1 MTQFLKLWCVYCSN
15 LLFLAKF
22 LIIAKLVK
30 ILKGF
35 GITLHLLIEL
45 ILIFLIFIVFAVRTS
60 WFQTF
65 LAQKA
70 ASYLSSEWGKD
81 VRIDKLDFIFFDA
94 VNIEG
99 IYIQDS
105 KTDTLLYANQLKATF
120 DHWDLGTPITVN
132 LNEVLLNDAT
142 VKLKKYKGDTVFNFQ
157 YIIDYFGASEDT
169 TTSTPFKLTNQSLKL
184 NNVNFLYQDQNET
197 STKNGIDY
205 SNLYVQRLGGEIN
218 SFSLDGDSIQANVVG
233 LHFYDTQSGLFLKNL
248 STNCLYTPNIIS
260 LKKLNLQLA
269 NSTLNANYFELLTPN
284 GTQDFNDFLNK
295 VKFNSEIRNSNVSLA
310 DVAYFVPDIWGMDDR
325 VKIVSCDL
333 KGTVNGMKLKN
344 TLITMLDQTRI
355 EGNFQIPNLDDLDN
369 AFIDERITLFQTSV
383 KDIEQLNLTPFLNG
397 QKYFN
402 IPDNLD
408 IANLITLKNG
418 LFTGLLSDFVVDGDL
433 TSGLGNVSSENGLK
447 FTKNEKDGLYH
458 YQGTIADG
466 VTKDVIV
473 ENLDLG
479 ALTSNPMLG
488 KTTGFLKIKKGT
500 KGFSPNDINLLF
512 AGRFTS
518 TTLNGYTYNNINIKN
533 GQYNNDRFTGNIDID
548 DDNLA
553 LNYDGYIDF
562 KNDLIFN
569 FDIEIDSSYLCKMK
583 LFNGDLAT
591 NLKTKMSVNL
601 AGTSLDKIVGNIS
614 ISKFDYFDGQ
624 KELKFDSLTLSI
636 KRTDSINDIVIN
648 SSFLDAEMSGKY
660 SFDYLYPVLKNQVA
674 LLLDNYLDQEK
685 IPNDVAENFE
695 LNINIKDLN
704 PLLNF
709 FDTKTYV
716 EPNSTLWGTY
726 NSETKK
732 LDFNFNSDKII
743 YDGKIF
749 NGIALSNNLDSTRGS
764 IYYFINTAQLADS
777 LIIKN
782 LYFDSYIKPNKLFTN
797 TGWENLENSE
807 PSLFAFNTKFEK
819 GNNIITEFFPS
830 FFYLQGEKWDIN
842 PQSILTWNPEK
853 ITIEDFDVVND
864 LSLIS
869 FDGTISKN
877 PKDWLNFRIKDF
889 DLSALNKF
897 INGTELGGILNI
909 DGGAA
914 DIYNQARFMALSD
927 IKNLVI
933 NKETVGDIFVDSKW
947 NKESN
952 SVKLNG
958 YLKREAIETFTF
970 YGDYFA
976 EREENSLDLF
986 ISFDKT
992 DIGFLSAFSDPDLY
1006 TDIKGILSGD
1016 LHVGG
1021 TPVNPIIKGDLDVSD
1036 ASVKVPMF
1044 NVGFGIKGLLNFGE
1058 GEIIADDL
1066 RIFDQEGH
1074 EAVAMMQIYHYDWKD
1089 WNYDITL
1096 DMADPNITKTF
1107 LVMDTHY
1114 KEGDY
1119 YYGKA
1124 YVTGDVNI
1132 FGYEGI
1138 TAIDVNTKTEKGTNI
1153 TLPLYGTS
1161 ELEEDNFIK
1170 FYNPND
1176 TTTIVKQNT
1185 TIERLGMTLNM
1196 NFNVTNDAKMTIV
1209 FDPVYNDQIIAHGTG
1224 DIEIKMDDY
1233 GEMTMFGKYTI
1244 HKGVYN
1250 MNMKN
1255 IVAEDFEIVDGS
1267 TITWTQTPYDAN
1279 IDIKTR
1285 FSRMVDMSDIMT
1297 ASLSDKS
1304 KKDLVY
1310 GYLNLTNTLMQP
1322 TLSFDI
1328 QAPNASDDAKKALN
1342 QIRGVEDDLNK
1353 QFFALLMIKKFIPVA
1368 GSGDGSGGQNVATD
1382 LLNQQIDAVLGKI
1395 GDNYNLKSNIGA
1407 DKLAL
1412 GFSTSFL
1419 DDKLKVTT
1427 SVGVVTDN
1435 AEGSSASNIVGDV
1448 NIEYELNDD
1457 GTFNINVFNKSN
1469 QSSANQDQGNFTQ
1482 GVGLHY
1488 EENFNSRKDFKLW
1501 QGFLNIFRKKENDVV
1516 LQTKRRKGNNRKVKV
1531 QENYDPAKTEE
1542 INKN

>member
-1 MTQFLKLWCVYCSN
+1 
-15 LLFLAKF
+15 
-22 LIIAKLVK
+22 
-30 ILKGF
+30 
-35 GITLHLLIEL
+35 LIEL
-45 ILIFLIFIVFAVRTS
+45 ILVVIIFLVFAIRTS
-60 WFQTF
+60 WFQTY
-65 LAQKA
+65 LAQQA
-70 ASYLSSEWGKD
+70 SSYLSSEWGKD
-81 VRIDKLDFIFFDA
+81 VNIDKLDFIFFDQL
-94 VNIEG
+94 NIEG
-99 IYIQDS
+99 VYVQDS
-105 KTDTLLYANQLKATF
+105 KTDTLLSAQNITANIG
-120 DHWDLGTPITVN
+120 DWDFNDPAFIKIDDI
-132 LNEVLLNDAT
+132 LLSDAT
-142 VKLKKYKGDTVFNFQ
+142 VKIKKYKGDTVFNFQ
-157 YIIDYFGASEDT
+157 FIVDYFGPSSDT
-169 TTSTPFKLTNQSLKL
+169 TESKPFKVLTDKLTL
-184 NNVNFLYQDQNET
+184 NNVNFLYQDQNAPPT
-197 STKNGIDY
+197 LNGIDY
-205 SNLYVQRLGGEIN
+205 SNLFVQKLGGEIN
-218 SFSLDGDSIQANVVG
+218 SFSLNGDAIQANLVG
-233 LHFYDTQSGLFLKNL
+233 LHFYDNQSGLHLKNL
-248 STNCLYTPNIIS
+248 TTNCLYNPNIIS

-269 NSTLNANYFELLTPN
+269 NSTLNASYFELLTPN
-284 GTQDFNDFLNK
+284 GSEDFSDFLNK
-295 VKFNSEIRNSNVSLA
+295 VKFNAQILNSDVSLS
-310 DVAYFVPDIWGMDDR
+310 DVAFFVPDIWGMDDI
-325 VKIVSCDL
+325 VKIENCEI
-333 KGTVNGMKLKN
+333 KGAVNGMRLKN

-355 EGNFQIPNLDDLDN
+355 EGNFQIPNLDDLEN
-369 AFIDERITLFQTSV
+369 AFIDEKITIFQTSV
-383 KDIEQLNLTPFLNG
+383 SDIEQLNLSPFIDEG
-397 QKYFN
+397 KYFN
-402 IPDNLD
+402 ISNNLD
-408 IANLITLKNG
+408 VADVVTLKDG
-418 LFTGLLSDFVVDGDL
+418 YFTGLISDFVVGGDL

-447 FTKNEKDGLYH
+447 FTKNENDGLYH

-466 VTKDVIV
+466 ITKDVIV

-479 ALTSNPMLG
+479 TLTSNPLLG

-500 KGFSPNDINLLF
+500 KGFSPDDIDLLF

-518 TTLNGYTYNNINIKN
+518 TKLNGYTYNNINIRE
-533 GQYNNDRFTGNIDID
+533 GQYNKDRFTGNIDID

-569 FDIEIDSSYLCKMK
+569 FDIKIDSSYLCKMK
-583 LFNGDLAT
+583 LFDGDLAT
-591 NLKTKMSVNL
+591 KLKTKISVNL
-601 AGTSLDKIVGNIS
+601 TGTSLDEIVGDVS

-624 KELKFDSLTLSI
+624 KELAFDSLSLSI
-636 KRTDSINDIVIN
+636 KRTDSINDIIIN
-648 SSFLDAEMSGKY
+648 SSFLDAEMTGKY
-660 SFDYLYPVLKNQVA
+660 SFDYLYPVLKNQMA
-674 LLLDNYLDQEK
+674 LLIDNYLDQET
-685 IPNDVAENFE
+685 IPNDISENFE

-704 PLLNF
+704 PLLDF
-709 FDTKTYV
+709 FETKTYV
-716 EPNSTLWGTY
+716 EPNSKLWGTY
-726 NSETKK
+726 DSDTKK

-743 YDGKIF
+743 YDGKTF

-777 LIIKN
+777 LTIKN

-797 TGWENLENSE
+797 TGWENLKNGE
-807 PSLFAFNTKFEK
+807 PSLFAFNTNFEK

-830 FFYLQGEKWDIN
+830 FFYLQGEKWEIN
-842 PQSILTWNPEK
+842 PQSILSWNPEK
-853 ITIEDFDVVND
+853 ITIEDFDIVND

-889 DLSALNKF
+889 DLSSLNKF
-897 INGTELGGILNI
+897 MNGTELEGILNI
-909 DGGAA
+909 DGGTA

-933 NKETVGDIFVDSKW
+933 NKETVGNIFLDSKW
-947 NKESN
+947 NMESN

-958 YLKREAIETFTF
+958 YLKRDAKETFTF
-970 YGDYFA
+970 FGDYFI
-976 EREENSLDLF
+976 EREENSLDVF
-986 ISFDKT
+986 VSFDKT
-992 DIGFLSAFSDPDLY
+992 DIGFLSAFSDPNLY

-1016 LHVGG
+1016 LHIGG
-1021 TPVNPIIKGDLDVSD
+1021 TPINPIIEGGLNVSD

-1044 NVGFGIKGLLNFGE
+1044 NVAFGIKGLLKFGE

-1066 RIFDQEGH
+1066 RLFDQEGH
-1074 EAVAMMQIYHYDWKD
+1074 EAVAMMQIYHFNWMD

-1096 DMADPNITKTF
+1096 DMADPTITQTF

-1132 FGYEGI
+1132 SGYKGI
-1138 TAIDVNTKTEKGTNI
+1138 TAIDVNTKTEKGTDI

-1170 FYNPND
+1170 FYTPND
-1176 TTTIVKQNT
+1176 TTTILKQNT

-1196 NFNVTNDAKMTIV
+1196 NFKVTNDAKMTIV
-1209 FDPVYNDQIIAHGTG
+1209 FDPVYNDQIIAQGTG

-1244 HKGVYN
+1244 HEGVYN

-1267 TITWTQTPYDAN
+1267 TITWTQSPYDAN

-1285 FSRMVDMSDIMT
+1285 FERMVDMSDIMT

-1368 GSGDGSGGQNVATD
+1368 GSSDGSGGQNVATD
-1382 LLNQQIDAVLGKI
+1382 LINQQIDAVLGKI

-1435 AEGSSASNIVGDV
+1435 TEGNSASNIVGDV

-1457 GTFNINVFNKSN
+1457 GTFNVNVFNKSN
-1469 QSSANQDQGNFTQ
+1469 QSSASQDQGNFTQ

-1488 EENFNSRKDFKLW
+1488 EESFNSRKDFKLL

-1516 LQTKRRKGNNRKVKV
+1516 LQTKRRNGNNRKVKV
-1531 QENYDPAKTEE
+1531 QENYDPAKTKEL
-1542 INKN
+1542 NKN